1 MEIDGVNWQLALA
14 GLGMFLF
21 GMSLIESA
29 IKTAAGAH
37 FKTLLKK
44 AVVTTPKSLATGV
57 ISAAVL
63 QSSTLVSLMTL
74 AFVGAGMMS
83 LIGGVG
89 VIFGA
94 NFGSVATSWIVAMLG
109 FKFSVSSIATPM
121 IGVSGLALLL
131 TGNKKKLRAFFTLTM
146 GFGLL
151 FYGLDLLKDS
161 MDSLANAVDI
171 SQYHGYGAFA
181 YVAIGFV
188 LTIVLNSSAASMAI
202 FLAAIGAGVID
213 FNIAAALTI
222 GANVGTTG
230 TILLLAAAGS
240 SDTKRLAAA
249 HVIFNVGTAALIFLL
264 LTPIGYLIMDIF
276 GLKNDLVLAL
286 TIFHT
291 IFNATGLII
300 FGFLTRRIASFLSKR
315 FAKNEAKITRHIGSI
330 SPQMAEVGAEALKN
344 EAGHLLEEALNFS
357 LNMLNLPPRDIF
369 LRKRKITAVVYSRP
383 HIIEYDVDSNYEKLK
398 KIEAAMLEY
407 STKIGERSPEDETL
421 LNRSLAAARE
431 ATYAAKLF
439 KDIKRNLDEFAA
451 SDDDFMLDHYNQAR
465 IRVARLVKYLHLSM
479 RSDGENEKRL
489 SAKLFDILTEIQ
501 NEDRNTLNTMTKAIK
516 SGDIEQSVS
525 PTFIS
530 INRAVV
536 NASKSLIECAQLLYL
551 SIKIEEVGDEK
562 IENAEDDEEE

>member
-1 MEIDGVNWQLALA
+1 
-14 GLGMFLF
+14 MFLF

-37 FKTLLKK
+37 FKTMLKK
-44 AVVTTPKSLATGV
+44 VVVTTPKSLATGV

-83 LIGGVG
+83 LLGGVG
-89 VIFGA
+89 VVFGA
-94 NFGSVATSWIVAMLG
+94 NFGSVATSWIVTLLG

-131 TGNKKKLRAFFTLTM
+131 TGSKKKLRAFFTLTM

-161 MDSLANAVDI
+161 MESLANAVDI
-171 SQYHGYGAFA
+171 SQYHSYGAFA

-230 TILLLAAAGS
+230 TILLLAVVGS

-249 HVIFNVGTAALIFLL
+249 HVMFNVGTAVLIFLL

-300 FGFLTRRIASFLSKR
+300 FGFLTRRIALFLSKR

-357 LNMLNLPPRDIF
+357 LNMLNLSPREIF
-369 LRKRKITAVVYSRP
+369 LRKRKITAVVYSHP
-383 HIIEYDVDSNYEKLK
+383 HIIEYDVDSNYERLK

-479 RSDGENEKRL
+479 RSDGENEKSL
-489 SAKLFDILTEIQ
+489 SAKLFNILTEIQ

-536 NASKSLIECAQLLYL
+536 NASKSLVECAQLLYL
-551 SIKIEEVGDEK
+551 SIKIEDVGDEK
-562 IENAEDDEEE
+562 IESSEDEEE

>member
-1 MEIDGVNWQLALA
+1 LEIDGVNWQLALA